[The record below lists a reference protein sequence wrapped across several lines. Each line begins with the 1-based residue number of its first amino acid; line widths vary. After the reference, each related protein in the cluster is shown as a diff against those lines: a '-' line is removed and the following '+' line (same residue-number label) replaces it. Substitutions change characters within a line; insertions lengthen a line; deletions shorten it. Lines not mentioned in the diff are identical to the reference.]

1 MGKTEGIPPVHV
13 SETCWVYGE
22 RKGLAVVQE
31 ERDGSGKLLRTL
43 QSVIPWEAVA
53 KAQKHRELKSR

>member
-1 MGKTEGIPPVHV
+1 VTKSEGIPPINV

-31 ERDGSGKLLRTL
+31 ERDDGGKHVRTL
-43 QSVIPWEAVA
+43 QSVIPWSVVA
-53 KAQKHRELKSR
+53 EAQKQRQKNER